1 MWSRNHFKIMRTAI
15 ETVCKKRMSKYIL
28 GARNL
33 MFPVLFS
40 HVLENKE
47 TLSYIPAKGNIL
59 IVPII
64 WGSFY
69 WSWLFKAKQTQ
80 MFCTG
85 L

>member
-1 MWSRNHFKIMRTAI
+1 MRTAI

-64 WGSFY
+64 
-69 WSWLFKAKQTQ
+69 
-80 MFCTG
+80 
-85 L
+85 